1 VNHLLR
7 LDRFGESLRSCARV
21 VQEPVPAPGPG
32 QVLIR
37 HAYVGVNGLFDEVVA
52 RGALAYRNVVPPCD
66 LGVEAVGTV
75 VDVGAGVTA
84 LRPGDPVA
92 TSRFGGGYREWQ
104 VIDAAEAV
112 VIPAATPEYVALRT
126 SAVSAMLALE
136 RAGDLTRDEVVLIT
150 AAAGGLGQ
158 FLVQLARLAGN
169 HVIGVCSGPEKVEL
183 LRRLGC
189 DRPIDRRAED
199 VGDVLAREYPRGV
212 DLAVDSVGGSLFD
225 TILAHLGAGARLV
238 VVGFASDLG
247 KEGPEPVHRPRV
259 YADLYWKAASVRAFQ
274 NAFFAADHRPA
285 FDRILRLYADGQLTV
300 AVDPTRF
307 CGVES
312 ILDAV
317 DHLVSGASIGKV
329 VVDVRDSGDD

>member
-1 VNHLLR
+1 MQ
-7 LDRFGESLRSCARV
+7 ERV
-21 VQEPVPAPGPG
+21 PSPGPD

-52 RGALAYRNVVPPCD
+52 RGQLAYRNLVPPCD

-75 VDVGAGVTA
+75 VEVGEGVTT
-84 LRPGDPVA
+84 LQRGDPVA
-92 TSRFGGGYREWQ
+92 TSRFGGGYREWL

-112 VIPAATPEYVALRT
+112 LVPAAAPEYVALRT
-126 SAVSAMLALE
+126 SAVSALLALE
-136 RAGDLTRDEVVLIT
+136 RAGELKSDEVVLIT

-169 HVIGVCSGPEKVEL
+169 HVVGVCSSPEKAAL
-183 LRRLGC
+183 LRTLGC
-189 DRPIDRRAED
+189 DRPIDRSAED
-199 VGDVLAREYPRGV
+199 LGEVLAREYPRGV
-212 DLAVDSVGGSLFD
+212 DLAVDGVGGRLFD
-225 TILAHLGAGARLV
+225 TVLAHLGNGGRLV
-238 VVGFASDLG
+238 VVGYASDLAMD
-247 KEGPEPVHRPRV
+247 GPEPVHRPRV
-259 YADLYWKAASVRAFQ
+259 YADLYWKAASVRGFQ

-285 FDRILRLYADGQLTV
+285 FDRLLRLYAGGQLKV
-300 AVDPTRF
+300 ALDPTPF

-329 VVDVRDSGDD
+329 VVDVRPRRGDRDD